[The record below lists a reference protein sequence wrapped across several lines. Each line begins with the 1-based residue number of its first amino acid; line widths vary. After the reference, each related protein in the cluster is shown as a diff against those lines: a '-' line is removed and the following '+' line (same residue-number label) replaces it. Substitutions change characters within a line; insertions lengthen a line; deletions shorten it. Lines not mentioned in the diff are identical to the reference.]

1 MIITDS
7 AQKQLNELLADGE
20 CLEIG
25 LKGGGCNGLMITL
38 EKTNSID
45 TTELSIGDKT
55 KFADKTSQ
63 TYLQGGSLDYED
75 KVFNLLNSSKNK
87 GFSKRFVVN
96 PSEGTRKC
104 GCGDSIAVPQM

>member
-38 EKTNSID
+38 EKMNSID

-75 KVFNLLNSSKNK
+75 K

>member
-63 TYLQGGSLDYED
+63 KYLQGGSLDYED
-75 KVFNLLNSSKNK
+75 K

>member
-1 MIITDS
+1 MVITDS

-38 EKTNSID
+38 EKTNSTD
-45 TTELSIGDKT
+45 TTELSIGSKT
-55 KFADKTSQ
+55 KFADQMSQ

-75 KVFNLLNSSKNK
+75 T
-87 GFSKRFVVN
+87 GFSKTFVVN
-96 PSEGTRKC
+96 PGEGTARC
-104 GCGDSIAVPQM
+104 GCGNSIALPKV

>member
-38 EKTNSID
+38 EKMNSTG
-45 TTELSIGDKT
+45 TTELSIGDNT
-55 KFADKTSQ
+55 RFADEMSQ
-63 TYLQGGSLDYED
+63 KYLQGGSLDYED
-75 KVFNLLNSSKNK
+75 K
-87 GFSKRFVVN
+87 GFSKTFVVN
-96 PSEGTRKC
+96 PSEGTARC
-104 GCGDSIAVPQM
+104 GCGDSIAIPQV

>member
-1 MIITDS
+1 MVITQK
-7 AQKQLNELLADGE
+7 AQGQLNELLNSGE
-20 CLEIG
+20 WLEIG

-38 EKTNSID
+38 EKKSSTG
-45 TTELSIGDKT
+45 TTELSIGSNT
-55 KFADKTSQ
+55 RFADKTSQ

-75 KVFNLLNSSKNK
+75 E

-96 PSEGTRKC
+96 PRENVMKC